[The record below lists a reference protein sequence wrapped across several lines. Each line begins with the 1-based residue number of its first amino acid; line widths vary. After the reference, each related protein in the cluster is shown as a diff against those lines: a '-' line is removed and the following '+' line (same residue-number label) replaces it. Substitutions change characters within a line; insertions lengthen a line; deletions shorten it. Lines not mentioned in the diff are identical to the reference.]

1 MFTAWRKLSLIAT
14 AALLGLPLLVIL
26 WVGVELL
33 IGGDYATLSHL
44 WQTVVPEYI
53 RHSLWLLLGVAVG
66 VITLGVSTAWLTTA
80 CRFPGQR
87 LLTWAL
93 LLPLA
98 MPAYITAYTYTGML
112 DFAGP
117 VQTTLRD
124 TFGWGY
130 GDYWFP
136 QIRSLGGAI
145 LVLSLVLFPYVY
157 LISRATFIQQSATT
171 LEAGRSLG
179 LNPWQCFA
187 RLALP
192 LARPAI
198 VTGTTL
204 ALMETLADYG
214 TVAYFGVTTFTT
226 GIFRT
231 WYGLGDLNGA
241 LQLAGMLLVA
251 VIALMFLE
259 RWSRRQARYDQRS
272 SRPAQ
277 PFQLH
282 GAKAWLAS
290 LVCWLPLV
298 FGFILPALQLAS
310 WSLERWQVWVDPD
323 FWQLTFNSFM
333 LALIAAV
340 IVVTMALW
348 LGYGRRQLPT
358 PAVRVSVTFAGL
370 GYAIPGLVIAV
381 GLLLVLSKLDHAI
394 IALSKSWFDYNP
406 GLLLS
411 GTLFALLFAYVVR
424 FLSVSLQT
432 INAGLAE
439 IRPSMDEA
447 ARIQG
452 YRPLQ
457 VLRKIHLPLLRPSV
471 LTALILV
478 GVDVLK
484 ELPATLVLRPFDFN
498 TLAVRAYE
506 MAGDERLA
514 DAGPPALMMVL
525 VGLIP
530 VILLSRAM
538 LKSRH
543 SQLTTPTNT
552 TKESDFAPVTA

>member
-1 MFTAWRKLSLIAT
+1 MRSSLWRQLSLVVT
-14 AALLGLPLLVIL
+14 AVVIGVPLLVICWSVL
-26 WVGVELL
+26 QLAWS
-33 IGGDYATLSHL
+33 DDTSTLSHL
-44 WQTVVPEYI
+44 WATVVPEYI
-53 RHSLWLLLGVAVG
+53 RHSLLLLIGVAVG
-66 VITLGVSTAWLTTA
+66 VIVLGVSTAWLTTA

-87 LLTWAL
+87 ILSWAL

-117 VQTTLRD
+117 VQSSLREW
-124 TFGWGY
+124 FNWSY

-136 QIRSLGGAI
+136 EIRSLGGAI
-145 LVLSLVLFPYVY
+145 VVLSLVLFPYVY
-157 LISRATFIQQSATT
+157 LITRATFIQQSATT
-171 LEAGRSLG
+171 IEAGRSLG
-179 LNPWQCFA
+179 LNPWQCFL

-198 VTGTTL
+198 VTGATL

-231 WYGLGDLNGA
+231 WYGLGDLQGA
-241 LQLAGMLLVA
+241 LQLAGMLLIA
-251 VIALMFLE
+251 VILLIFIE
-259 RWSRRQARYDQRS
+259 RWSRRQARYDQRNN
-272 SRPAQ
+272 RPAP
-277 PFQLH
+277 PFELR
-282 GAKAWLAS
+282 GWKAIAAS
-290 LVCWLPLV
+290 IACWLPLV
-298 FGFILPALQLAS
+298 FGFILPALQLTS
-310 WSLERWQVWVDPD
+310 WSVERAEVWQDPD
-323 FWQLTFNSFM
+323 FWQLTINSFG
-333 LALIAAV
+333 LAVLAAV
-340 IVVTMALW
+340 LVVTMALW
-348 LGYGRRQLPT
+348 LAYGRRQIPT
-358 PAVRVSVTFAGL
+358 KIVRTSVAFAGL
-370 GYAIPGLVIAV
+370 GYSIPGLVIAV
-381 GLLLVLSKLDHAI
+381 GLMVFLTSIDHLI
-394 IALSKSWFDYNP
+394 IAASQAWFGVNP

-411 GTLFALLFAYVVR
+411 GTIFALLFAYSVR

-432 INAGLAE
+432 IQAGLGE

-452 YRPLQ
+452 YKPLQ
-457 VLRKIHLPLLRPSV
+457 VLRRIHLPLLRPSV

-506 MAGDERLA
+506 MAGDERLP

-538 LKSRH
+538 LKSQQ
-543 SQLTTPTNT
+543 SAL
-552 TKESDFAPVTA
+552 KEQEFVPVTA

>member
-1 MFTAWRKLSLIAT
+1 MPQQFWRKTSLVVT
-14 AALLGLPLLVIL
+14 AVVLGVPLLVVCWSL
-26 WVGVELL
+26 VDLL
-33 IGGDYATLSHL
+33 LSGSDTLGHL
-44 WQTVVPEYI
+44 WQTVVPEYL
-53 RHSLWLLLGVAVG
+53 RHSLALLLGVAVG
-66 VITLGVSTAWLTTA
+66 VTVLGVSTAWLTTA
-80 CRFPGQR
+80 CRFPGQTF
-87 LLTWAL
+87 LSWAL

-98 MPAYITAYTYTGML
+98 MPAYITAYTYTGLL
-112 DFAGP
+112 DFSGP
-117 VQTTLRD
+117 VQSSLRSL
-124 TFGWGY
+124 TGWGY

-145 LVLSLVLFPYVY
+145 MVLSLVLFPYVY
-157 LISRATFIQQSATT
+157 LIARATFLQQSATT
-171 LEAGRSLG
+171 IEAGRSLG
-179 LNPWQCFA
+179 LNPWQCFW
-187 RLALP
+187 RLAMP

-214 TVAYFGVTTFTT
+214 TVQYFGVTTFTT

-241 LQLAGMLLVA
+241 LQLAGMLLIA
-251 VIALMFLE
+251 VLMLMLLE
-259 RWSRRQARYDQRS
+259 QWSRRAARYDQRQQ
-272 SRPAQ
+272 RTAE

-282 GAKAWLAS
+282 GWRAVAAAAA
-290 LVCWLPLV
+290 CWTPLLL
-298 FGFILPALQLAS
+298 GFLLPASQLLS
-310 WSLERWQVWVDPD
+310 WSLQRWQIWTQAD
-323 FWQLTFNSFM
+323 FWQLTANSFL
-333 LALIAAV
+333 LACAAALLVMV
-340 IVVTMALW
+340 IALW
-348 LGYGRRQLPT
+348 LAYGRRQLST
-358 PAVRVSVTFAGL
+358 PVVRTSVTLAGL
-370 GYAIPGLVIAV
+370 GYAMPGLVIAV
-381 GLLLVLSKLDHAI
+381 GLLFMLTGVDQLLISFSKR
-394 IALSKSWFDYNP
+394 WFDYNP

-411 GTLFALLFAYVVR
+411 GTLFALLFAYSVR
-424 FLSVSLQT
+424 FLSVALQT
-432 INAGLAE
+432 ISAGLAE

-452 YRPLQ
+452 YGPLQ
-457 VLRKIHLPLLRPSV
+457 VLRRIHAPLLRPSI
-471 LTALILV
+471 LTALLLV

-538 LKSRH
+538 LKSPRKA
-543 SQLTTPTNT
+543 L
-552 TKESDFAPVTA
+552 KEPEFV

>member
-1 MFTAWRKLSLIAT
+1 MLMSSTGHSRFRQLSLFIT
-14 AALLGLPLLVIL
+14 AVLIGLPLFVIIAHTLGLSWNGDWSTLGHL
-26 WVGVELL
+26 WRTVIPEYISHSAWLL
-33 IGGDYATLSHL
+33 IG
-44 WQTVVPEYI
+44 
-53 RHSLWLLLGVAVG
+53 VAIG
-66 VITLGVSTAWLTTA
+66 VITIGVTTAWLTT
-80 CRFPGQR
+80 CCEFPGR
-87 LLTWAL
+87 SILTWAL

-98 MPAYITAYTYTGML
+98 MPAYITAYTYTGMF

-117 VQTTLRD
+117 VQTALRD
-124 TFGWGY
+124 LTGWGY

-136 QIRSLGGAI
+136 QVRSIGGAI
-145 LVLSLVLFPYVY
+145 TVLSLVLFPYVY
-157 LISRATFIQQSATT
+157 LITRATFLQQSATT
-171 LEAGRSLG
+171 IEAGRSLG
-179 LNPWQCFA
+179 LSPWQCFR

-214 TVAYFGVTTFTT
+214 TVQYFGVTTFTT

-231 WYGLGDLNGA
+231 WYGLGDLPGA
-241 LQLAGMLLVA
+241 IQLAGLLLVA
-251 VIALMFLE
+251 VVLLMFLE
-259 RWSRRQARYDQRS
+259 RWSRKQARYDHKHHRK
-272 SRPAQ
+272 AL

-282 GAKAWLAS
+282 GWRAVVAAS
-290 LVCWLPLV
+290 ACWLPLIL
-298 FGFILPALQLAS
+298 GFALPALQLIG
-310 WSLERWQVWVDPD
+310 WSIERAEVWLQPE
-323 FWQLTFNSFM
+323 FWQLAWNSFM
-333 LALIAAV
+333 LAVVAALL
-340 IVVTMALW
+340 VVALALW
-348 LGYGRRQLPT
+348 LAYGRRQLPT
-358 PAVRVSVTFAGL
+358 PMVRFSVHFAGL

-381 GLLLVLSKLDHAI
+381 GLMVPLIVVDRWLISLSET
-394 IALSKSWFDYNP
+394 WFNYNP

-411 GTLFALLFAYVVR
+411 GTLFALLFAYTVR

-432 INAGLAE
+432 IQAGLTE

-452 YRPLQ
+452 YSGWQ
-457 VLRKIHLPLLRPSV
+457 VLRRIHIPLLRPSV
-471 LTALILV
+471 LTAVILV

-514 DAGPPALMMVL
+514 DAGPPALMMVA

-538 LKSRH
+538 LKSQH
-543 SQLTTPTNT
+543 HAL
-552 TKESDFAPVTA
+552 KEPEFVPVTA

>member
-1 MFTAWRKLSLIAT
+1 MQARGRQLSLVAS
-14 AALLGLPLLVIL
+14 ALVLGLPLFVVVFALI
-26 WVGVELL
+26 ELL
-33 IGGDYATLSHL
+33 VGGDYTTIGHL
-44 WQTVVPEYI
+44 WRTVIPEYVS
-53 RHSLWLLLGVAVG
+53 HSVWLMLGVAVG
-66 VITLGVSTAWLTTA
+66 VITLGVSTAWLTTS
-80 CRFPGQR
+80 CRFPGQKI
-87 LLTWAL
+87 LSWAL

-112 DFAGP
+112 DYSGP
-117 VQTTLRD
+117 VQDTLRSV
-124 TFGWGY
+124 FGWSY

-145 LVLSLVLFPYVY
+145 VVLSLVLFPYVY
-157 LISRATFIQQSATT
+157 LITRATFLQQSATT

-179 LNPWQCFA
+179 LTPWQCFV
-187 RLALP
+187 RIALP

-214 TVAYFGVTTFTT
+214 TVQYFGVTTFTT

-231 WYGLGDLNGA
+231 WYGLGDLTGA
-241 LQLAGMLLVA
+241 LQLAGLLLAA
-251 VIALMFLE
+251 VISLILLE
-259 RWSRRQARYDQRS
+259 RWSRKQARYDQRNP
-272 SRPAQ
+272 RPAT
-277 PFQLH
+277 PFELR
-282 GAKAWLAS
+282 GGKAWLAS
-290 LVCWLPLV
+290 IACWLPLI
-298 FGFILPALQLAS
+298 FGFLLPALQLAA
-310 WSLERWQVWVDPD
+310 WSIERWEVWTTGD
-323 FWQLTFNSFM
+323 FWQLTWNSFALAFVAALLVVM
-333 LALIAAV
+333 LAL
-340 IVVTMALW
+340 W
-348 LGYGRRQLPT
+348 LAYGRRQVPT
-358 PAVRVSVTFAGL
+358 RAVRSSVAFAGL

-381 GLLLVLSKLDHAI
+381 GLLVLLTSVDGVIIDLSKR
-394 IALSKSWFDYNP
+394 WFDYNP

-411 GTLFALLFAYVVR
+411 GTLFALLFAYAVR
-424 FLSVSLQT
+424 FLSVALQT
-432 INAGLAE
+432 VQAGLAE

-447 ARIQG
+447 ARIHG
-452 YRPLQ
+452 YKPMQ
-457 VLRKIHLPLLRPSV
+457 VLRLIHLPLLRPSV
-471 LTALILV
+471 LTAIILV

-538 LKSRH
+538 LKS
-543 SQLTTPTNT
+543 QQNAL
-552 TKESDFAPVTA
+552 KEQDFVPVTA

>member
-1 MFTAWRKLSLIAT
+1 MQARGRQLSLVAS
-14 AALLGLPLLVIL
+14 ALVLGLPLFVVVFALI
-26 WVGVELL
+26 ELL
-33 IGGDYATLSHL
+33 VGGDYTTIGHL
-44 WQTVVPEYI
+44 WRTVIPEYVS
-53 RHSLWLLLGVAVG
+53 HSLWLMLGVAVG
-66 VITLGVSTAWLTTA
+66 VITLGVSTAWLTTS
-80 CRFPGQR
+80 CRFPGQKI
-87 LLTWAL
+87 LSWAL

-112 DFAGP
+112 DYSGP
-117 VQTTLRD
+117 VQDTLRSV
-124 TFGWGY
+124 FGWSY

-145 LVLSLVLFPYVY
+145 VVLSLVLFPYVY
-157 LISRATFIQQSATT
+157 LITRATFLQQSATT

-179 LNPWQCFA
+179 LTPWQCFV
-187 RLALP
+187 RIALP

-214 TVAYFGVTTFTT
+214 TVQYFGVTTFTT

-231 WYGLGDLNGA
+231 WYGLGDLTGA
-241 LQLAGMLLVA
+241 LQLAGLLLAA
-251 VIALMFLE
+251 VISLILLE
-259 RWSRRQARYDQRS
+259 RWSRKKARYDQRNP
-272 SRPAQ
+272 RPAT
-277 PFQLH
+277 PFELR
-282 GAKAWLAS
+282 GGKAWLAS
-290 LVCWLPLV
+290 IACWLPLI
-298 FGFILPALQLAS
+298 FGFLLPALQLAA
-310 WSLERWQVWVDPD
+310 WSIERWEVWTTGD
-323 FWQLTFNSFM
+323 FWQLTWNSFALAFVAALLVVM
-333 LALIAAV
+333 LAL
-340 IVVTMALW
+340 W
-348 LGYGRRQLPT
+348 LAYGRRQVPT
-358 PAVRVSVTFAGL
+358 RAVRSSVAFAGL

-381 GLLLVLSKLDHAI
+381 GLLVLLTSVDGVIIDLSKR
-394 IALSKSWFDYNP
+394 WFDYNP

-411 GTLFALLFAYVVR
+411 GTLFALLFAYAVR
-424 FLSVSLQT
+424 FLSVALQT
-432 INAGLAE
+432 VQAGLAE

-447 ARIQG
+447 ARIHG
-452 YRPLQ
+452 YRPMQ
-457 VLRKIHLPLLRPSV
+457 VLRLIHLPLLRPSV
-471 LTALILV
+471 LTAIILV

-538 LKSRH
+538 LKS
-543 SQLTTPTNT
+543 QQNAL
-552 TKESDFAPVTA
+552 KEQDFVPVTA

>member
-1 MFTAWRKLSLIAT
+1 MPQQFWRQTSLVLTAVV
-14 AALLGLPLLVIL
+14 LGIPLLVVC
-26 WVGVELL
+26 WSLL
-33 IGGDYATLSHL
+33 DLLLSGSATLSHL
-44 WQTVVPEYI
+44 WQTVVPEYL
-53 RHSLWLLLGVAVG
+53 RHSLLLMLGVAVG
-66 VITLGVSTAWLTTA
+66 VIVLGVSTAWLTTA
-80 CRFPGQR
+80 CRFPGQQ
-87 LLTWAL
+87 LLSWAL

-98 MPAYITAYTYTGML
+98 MPAYITAYTYTGLL
-112 DFAGP
+112 DFSGP
-117 VQTTLRD
+117 VQSTLREL
-124 TFGWGY
+124 TGWGY

-145 LVLSLVLFPYVY
+145 VVLSLVLFPYVY
-157 LISRATFIQQSATT
+157 LIARATFLQQSATT

-179 LNPWQCFA
+179 LNPWQCFW
-187 RLALP
+187 RLAMP

-214 TVAYFGVTTFTT
+214 TVQFFGVTTFTT

-241 LQLAGMLLVA
+241 LQLAGLLLIAVLLLMLL
-251 VIALMFLE
+251 E
-259 RWSRRQARYDQRS
+259 QWSRKAARYDQRQQ
-272 SRPAQ
+272 RTAE
-277 PFQLH
+277 PFQLRGGRAI
-282 GAKAWLAS
+282 GAA
-290 LVCWLPLV
+290 LVCWTPLV
-298 FGFILPALQLAS
+298 FGFLLPASQLVG
-310 WSLERWQVWVDPD
+310 WSIQRWQIWTSAE
-323 FWQLTFNSFM
+323 FWQLTANSFLLACAAALVIM
-333 LALIAAV
+333 LI
-340 IVVTMALW
+340 ALW
-348 LGYGRRQLPT
+348 LAYGRRQVPT
-358 PAVRVSVTFAGL
+358 PVVRTSVTLAGL
-370 GYAIPGLVIAV
+370 GYAMPGLVIAV
-381 GLLLVLSKLDHAI
+381 GLLLMLSSIDHVL
-394 IALSKSWFDYNP
+394 IAASQRWFGYNP

-411 GTLFALLFAYVVR
+411 GTLFALLFAYSVR
-424 FLSVSLQT
+424 FLSVALQT
-432 INAGLAE
+432 ISAGLAE

-452 YRPLQ
+452 YHPLQ
-457 VLRKIHLPLLRPSV
+457 VLRRIHAPLLRPSI
-471 LTALILV
+471 LTAVLLV

-538 LKSRH
+538 LKSSRKA
-543 SQLTTPTNT
+543 L
-552 TKESDFAPVTA
+552 KEPEFV

>member
-1 MFTAWRKLSLIAT
+1 MQRGRQASLII
-14 AALLGLPLLVIL
+14 AALLIGVPLFVVL
-26 WVGVELL
+26 GVTL
-33 IGGDYATLSHL
+33 GDSLSGDHATLSHL
-44 WQTVVPEYI
+44 WQTVIPEYI
-53 RHSLWLLLGVAVG
+53 RHSLLLMLGVAVG
-66 VITLGVSTAWLTTA
+66 VITIGVTTAWLTTS
-80 CRFPGQR
+80 CRFPGQK
-87 LLTWAL
+87 LLSWAL

-117 VQTTLRD
+117 VQSFIRD
-124 TFGWGY
+124 VSGWGY

-145 LVLSLVLFPYVY
+145 MMLSLVLYPYVY
-157 LISRATFIQQSATT
+157 LISRAAFLQQSATT

-179 LNPWQCFA
+179 LTPWQCFL

-198 VTGTTL
+198 VTGATL

-214 TVAYFGVTTFTT
+214 TVQYFGVTTFTT

-241 LQLAGMLLVA
+241 IQLAGMLLLA
-251 VIALMFLE
+251 VIALILIE
-259 RWSRRQARYDQRS
+259 RWSRRQARYDQARQ
-272 SRPAQ
+272 RPAEA
-277 PFQLH
+277 FQLR
-282 GAKAWLAS
+282 GGKAWLAAI
-290 LVCWLPLV
+290 VCWLPLV
-298 FGFILPALQLAS
+298 LGFILPALQLAA
-310 WSLERWQVWVDPD
+310 WSVERAEIWNQAS
-323 FWQLTFNSFM
+323 FWEITWNSFA
-333 LALIAAV
+333 LAFIAALI
-340 IVVTMALW
+340 VVSIALW
-348 LGYGRRQLPT
+348 LAYGRRQLPT
-358 PAVRVSVTFAGL
+358 AAVRISVQFAGL

-381 GLLLVLSKLDHAI
+381 GLLLPLTQVDHLL
-394 IALSKSWFDYNP
+394 IAASERWFNYNP
-406 GLLLS
+406 GLLLT
-411 GTLFALLFAYVVR
+411 GTLFSLLFAYTVR

-432 INAGLAE
+432 IQAGLSE

-447 ARIQG
+447 AQIQG

-457 VLRKIHLPLLRPSV
+457 ILRRIHIPLLRPSV

-538 LKSRH
+538 VKSQH
-543 SQLTTPTNT
+543 QPHKEQEFVTPR
-552 TKESDFAPVTA
+552 A

>member
-1 MFTAWRKLSLIAT
+1 MLQLLRSKIWRQFSLVAT
-14 AALLGLPLLVIL
+14 AVIIGVPLLVICWSVL
-26 WVGVELL
+26 QLATAQ
-33 IGGDYATLSHL
+33 DFSTLSHL

-53 RHSLWLLLGVAVG
+53 RHSLWLLIGVAFG
-66 VITLGVSTAWLTTA
+66 VTTLGVGTAWLTTA

-87 LLTWAL
+87 LLSWAL

-117 VQTTLRD
+117 VQSALRD
-124 TFGWGY
+124 WFGWSY

-145 LVLSLVLFPYVY
+145 AVLSLVLFPYVY
-157 LISRATFIQQSATT
+157 LITRATFLQQSATT

-179 LNPWQCFA
+179 LNPWQCFW
-187 RLALP
+187 RLAIP

-198 VTGTTL
+198 VTGATL

-214 TVAYFGVTTFTT
+214 TVQYFGVTTFTT

-231 WYGLGDLNGA
+231 WYGLGDLQGA
-241 LQLAGMLLVA
+241 LQLAAMLLVA
-251 VIALMFLE
+251 VILLIFIE
-259 RWSRRQARYDQRS
+259 RWSRSQARYDQRS
-272 SRPAQ
+272 NRPAP
-277 PFQLH
+277 PFELR
-282 GAKAWLAS
+282 GGKALLAS
-290 LVCWLPLV
+290 IACWLPLV

-310 WSLERWQVWVDPD
+310 WSIERSEVWLQAS
-323 FWQLTFNSFM
+323 FWQLTFNSFW
-333 LALIAAV
+333 LAFLAALL
-340 IVVTMALW
+340 VVVLALW
-348 LGYGRRQLPT
+348 LAYGRRQIPT
-358 PAVRVSVTFAGL
+358 RLVRTSVAFAGL

-381 GLLLVLSKLDHAI
+381 GLIMVLTSVDHGI
-394 IALSKSWFDYNP
+394 IALSKAWFGYNP

-411 GTLFALLFAYVVR
+411 GTVFALLFAYAVR

-432 INAGLAE
+432 IQAGLVE

-452 YRPLQ
+452 YTPFQ

-471 LTALILV
+471 FTALILV

-538 LKSRH
+538 LKSQQ
-543 SQLTTPTNT
+543 SAL
-552 TKESDFAPVTA
+552 KEQDFVPVTA